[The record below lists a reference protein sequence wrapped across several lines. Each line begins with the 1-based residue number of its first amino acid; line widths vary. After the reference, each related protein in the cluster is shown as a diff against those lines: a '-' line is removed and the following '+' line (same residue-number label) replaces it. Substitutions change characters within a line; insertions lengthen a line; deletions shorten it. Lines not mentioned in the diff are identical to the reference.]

1 MKCLIQ
7 QHLVLIQLRVLWPR
21 PEKRKEDSRNV
32 KVSDGREE
40 ARGIGGQ
47 QSGPQ
52 KIYPSLNL

>member
-7 QHLVLIQLRVLWPR
+7 QHLVLIQPKVLWPR
-21 PEKRKEDSRNV
+21 PEKRKEDSSNV

-40 ARGIGGQ
+40 ACGNGGQ
-47 QSGPQ
+47 KSGPQ